1 MSSYPYLQFY
11 FRITYGAKTWWFFT
25 QLKKNSADCFLLE
38 VTGHCEKKNK
48 ILYIANEEERTT
60 TADSQ

>member
-11 FRITYGAKTWWFFT
+11 FRITHGAKTWWLFT

-38 VTGHCEKKNK
+38 VTTVRKKIK
-48 ILYIANEEERTT
+48 FYIYIANEEKGAT